1 MTETIMTFSSKFQQH
16 YFTCM
21 MIIAASL
28 VGLITGYTLPLISLR
43 LAALGHDA
51 VLLGVIS
58 ALPAVGVFISS
69 FITPLLCRRINVKR
83 LLILSLLLL
92 SASTVASCLL
102 IDPLTLILPR
112 LATGFAGGVVIV
124 IGESWI
130 TGAASD
136 RYKATFTGI
145 YASAF
150 TGFQL
155 MGPLL
160 IAAGA
165 DYAGFAAW
173 SIGITT
179 ALCAL
184 MLVFCREMAR
194 SQEKAPA
201 SYRRILK
208 TMAAIAVG
216 VLCFSFFDASV
227 LALFP
232 LYGMANG
239 LAESTAVLL
248 VTVIFLGDALLQPL
262 MGWMADKLGVRRVHI
277 SCGIMFCILL
287 TLVPLTFDFLP
298 ALMLNCFILG
308 AVAGA
313 IYTLSLVRA
322 GNRFSGQKLIVAN
335 SIFGVIWGAGS
346 ISGPALT
353 GVVVS
358 FIGYGGIIFCLVGMG
373 MIFLAAQYL
382 SAGETHRAQTASPSS

>member
-1 MTETIMTFSSKFQQH
+1 MLSRGIHLFPLRDIFIHLVKSATERTMTSSSKYQQH
-16 YFTCM
+16 YFTLM

-43 LAALGHDA
+43 LAALGHGT

-58 ALPAVGVFISS
+58 ALPAVGIFLSS
-69 FITPLLCRRINVKR
+69 FITPMLSRRMKVKIV
-83 LLILSLLLL
+83 LVLSLLVL

-102 IDPLTLILPR
+102 TDPLALILPR
-112 LATGFAGGVVIV
+112 LTTGFASGVVVV

-160 IAAGA
+160 IAASDA
-165 DYAGFAAW
+165 YAGFVAW

-179 ALCAL
+179 AVCAL
-184 MLVFCREMAR
+184 MIVFCHNVAR
-194 SQEKAPA
+194 SKEKAPIP
-201 SYRRILK
+201 YRHILK
-208 TMAAIAVG
+208 TMTAIAVG

-227 LALFP
+227 LSLFP
-232 LYGMANG
+232 LYGMVNG
-239 LAESTAVLL
+239 LTESTAVLL

-262 MGWMADKLGVRRVHI
+262 MGWMVDKLGIRRVHI
-277 SCGIMFCILL
+277 SCGIIFCILL
-287 TLVPLTFDFLP
+287 MLVPLSFNFLY
-298 ALMLNCFILG
+298 ALFLNCFILG

-335 SIFGVIWGAGS
+335 SIFGVIWGVGS
-346 ISGPALT
+346 I
-353 GVVVS
+353 
-358 FIGYGGIIFCLVGMG
+358 
-373 MIFLAAQYL
+373 
-382 SAGETHRAQTASPSS
+382 